1 MIVSEF
7 LKSKTW
13 EEVLKGKQVIIK
25 SNYYN
30 IPLVE
35 NRLDKNQVDIGN
47 KEIKYFF
54 IIEKEKRVDVYVK

>member
-13 EEVLKGKQVIIK
+13 EESLKGKQIIII
-25 SNYYN
+25 SSCY
-30 IPLVE
+30 
-35 NRLDKNQVDIGN
+35 RLHLTDNKLQKNQVDIGN

-54 IIEKEKRVDVYVK
+54 IREKEKRVDVYV

>member
-54 IIEKEKRVDVYVK
+54 IIEKEKRVDVYV